1 MAQPQQLSPNQI
13 YWVCVASVSLCL
25 QSPGAVW
32 PICPGQL
39 YFTALKSS
47 FVKIVLWEG
56 RGSSWVRAT
65 HPLKVHH
72 MDLKM
77 ILRLLRWNMMSAS
90 TAYFTSNDVVG
101 SYWTFWF
108 TRIFFF
114 KDLLQTLFALD
125 CAKPGSQWAFGEN
138 SSGIEWSVTRPWL
151 TLSMEE
157 ASQTCCQHL
166 VQRAAGPLRRERP
179 STSSATGPQTWE
191 ASVQV

>member
-65 HPLKVHH
+65 HPHKVHH

-77 ILRLLRWNMMSAS
+77 VLRPLRWNMMSGI
-90 TAYFTSNDVVG
+90 YGLFHFQRCCGKLLDLLI
-101 SYWTFWF
+101 YQD
-108 TRIFFF
+108 FFF

-125 CAKPGSQWAFGEN
+125 CAKLGSQWAFGEN

-151 TLSMEE
+151 TLSKEE